1 MLPGSRARKRAAD
14 PAPPPLGAAEAR
26 LDLPIPFVTLEKGT
40 VALRRSRRYVE
51 RVHKFI
57 SCFAAAFLALCLF
70 SLKAQDRKPASPPV
84 FKVDVETV
92 FVKVSVTDPLN
103 RYVTGLE
110 KEHFRVF
117 EDSVEQTISH
127 FSQEAAPISVGI
139 IFDVS
144 ASMKEDNN
152 IRKAKN
158 AIVRFLKSG
167 NPADEYFLVTFNNR
181 TNLAQ
186 SFTDQSSSLQNEAA
200 LQKAGGTTAL
210 YDAVYM
216 GLDQI
221 KRGSR
226 EKKALI
232 IISDGEDN
240 SSRYSSAEIREF
252 AKELDVQVY
261 AIGQL
266 GPIGT
271 GSSELQRIVNMT
283 GGRAFFPHNFN
294 ELDYYIDLI
303 HAELRSQYV
312 LGYMPTNRTHDGK
325 WRRIRVNLDAP
336 QGLPKLILNAREGYY
351 APKL

>member
-1 MLPGSRARKRAAD
+1 M
-14 PAPPPLGAAEAR
+14 
-26 LDLPIPFVTLEKGT
+26 
-40 VALRRSRRYVE
+40 
-51 RVHKFI
+51 
-57 SCFAAAFLALCLF
+57 
-70 SLKAQDRKPASPPV
+70 

-110 KEHFRVF
+110 NEHFKVY
-117 EDSVEQTISH
+117 EDNIEQTISH
-127 FSQEAAPISVGI
+127 FNQEAAPISAGI

-144 ASMKEDNN
+144 ASMKDNNN

-158 AIVRFLKSG
+158 AIARFLQSG
-167 NPADEYFLVTFNNR
+167 NPADEYFLITFNNK

-186 SFTDQSSSLQNEAA
+186 SFTDQSSSLENEAA
-200 LQKAGGTTAL
+200 FQKAGGTTAL

-221 KRGSR
+221 KRGTH

-232 IISDGEDN
+232 VISDGEDN
-240 SSRYSSAEIREF
+240 SSRYTSAEIREF
-252 AKELDVQVY
+252 AKEMDVQVY
-261 AIGQL
+261 AIGQI
-266 GPIGT
+266 GPLGT
-271 GSSELQRIVNMT
+271 GSSELQRIVNIT
-283 GGRAFFPHNFN
+283 GGRAFFPNNFN

-312 LGYMPTNRTHDGK
+312 LGYMPTNKAHDGK
-325 WRRIRVNLDAP
+325 WRRIRIKLDAP
-336 QGLPKLILNAREGYY
+336 QGLPKLILHAREGYY

>member
-1 MLPGSRARKRAAD
+1 MKKDFGFSSWLTIVL
-14 PAPPPLGAAEAR
+14 LG
-26 LDLPIPFVTLEKGT
+26 L
-40 VALRRSRRYVE
+40 
-51 RVHKFI
+51 I
-57 SCFAAAFLALCLF
+57 SCPVFAQG
-70 SLKAQDRKPASPPV
+70 KKTPAPPV
-84 FKVDVETV
+84 FKIDVETA
-92 FVKVSVTDPLN
+92 FVKVSVTDPMN

-110 KEHFRVF
+110 KEHFKVY
-117 EDSVEQTISH
+117 EDNIEQSIQY

-158 AIVRFLKSG
+158 AISRFLQSG
-167 NPADEYFLVTFNNR
+167 NPADEYFLVTFNHK

-186 SFTDQSSSLQNEAA
+186 TFTDQSSSLQNEAA
-200 LQKAGGTTAL
+200 FQKAGGTTAL

-221 KRGSR
+221 KRASR

-232 IISDGEDN
+232 VISDGEDN

-252 AKELDVQVY
+252 AKEIDVQVY
-261 AIGQL
+261 AIGHI
-266 GPIGT
+266 GPQGT
-271 GSSELQRIVNMT
+271 GSGELQRIVSMT
-283 GGRAFFPHNFN
+283 GGRAFFPNNFN

-312 LGYMPTNRTHDGK
+312 LGYSPTNKAHDGK
-325 WRRIRVNLDAP
+325 WRRIRVKLDAP
-336 QGLPKLILNAREGYY
+336 QGLPKLILHAREGYY